1 MHSSTVRPAAVAGLF
16 YPSAID
22 ELRRS
27 VDGMLAKASRDTH
40 GLPPPKAMVAPHA
53 GYIYSGPIA
62 AHCYSLLLAAAGRIE
77 RVVLFGPTHRVAV
90 NGIALPDADCF
101 DTPLGRVN
109 VDMEACAQLK
119 SMPQVLV
126 YDPAHTWEHSLE
138 VHLPFLQRTLGSFN
152 LVPLAVGH
160 VDPDHVAAVMEAL
173 WGGKETLV
181 VVSSDL
187 SHFHPYHEA
196 QVMDS
201 ASVAALVSLGGPL
214 NHEQACGAT
223 AINALL
229 KVARHRSMRPRLLD
243 LRNSGDTAGDRARVV
258 GYCSVGFWED

>member
-1 MHSSTVRPAAVAGLF
+1 MQPSTVRPAAVAGLF
-16 YPSAID
+16 YPAAVD
-22 ELRRS
+22 ELIRS
-27 VDGMLAKASRDTH
+27 VDAMLARASRESH

-53 GYIYSGPIA
+53 GYIYSGPVA
-62 AHCYSLLLAAAGRIE
+62 AHAYNLLLPAAGRIE

-90 NGIALPDADCF
+90 NGIALPDVSNF
-101 DTPLGRVN
+101 DTPLGRVSL
-109 VDMEACAQLK
+109 DSEACARLK
-119 SMPQVLV
+119 TMPQVVV

-138 VHLPFLQRTLGSFN
+138 VHLPFLQRTLGVFN

-160 VDPDHVAAVMEAL
+160 VDPDHVAHVMDEL
-173 WGGKETLV
+173 WGGKETLI

-187 SHFHPYHEA
+187 SHFHPYREA
-196 QVMDS
+196 QIMDS

-229 KVARHRSMRPRLLD
+229 QVARHRGLRPRLLD
-243 LRNSGDTAGDRARVV
+243 LRNSGDTAGDRAR
-258 GYCSVGFWED
+258 